1 MLSNVK
7 NVLGNVKNR
16 MIEFK
21 RLALNRMESDKLIY
35 EITDTYRLNEN
46 EGIEDDFNIEEGY
59 YD

>member
-1 MLSNVK
+1 
-7 NVLGNVKNR
+7 

-46 EGIEDDFNIEEGY
+46 EGIEDDFNIEERY